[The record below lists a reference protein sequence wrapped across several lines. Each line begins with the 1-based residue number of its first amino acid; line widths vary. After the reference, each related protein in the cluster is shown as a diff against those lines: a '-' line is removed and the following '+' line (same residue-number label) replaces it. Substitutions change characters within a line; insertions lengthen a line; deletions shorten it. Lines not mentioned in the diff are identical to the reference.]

1 MPDPDPRVLPP
12 ATPSDLAREL
22 APLAALV
29 REGTPESR
37 EQFWHGMVWNPAG
50 VLLEQVIADLTLV
63 YSLPKVGGT
72 TAEVTLARHPAV
84 RPEPL
89 HIHFLSPDGMEYL
102 ERLAARFAGNT
113 HAHVC
118 RAQLALSRSARVLLA
133 ANRAARATAPGLA
146 RKPFVVAG
154 TRDPVALYLS
164 LAFEGW
170 WQLTDRFEKLTPE
183 FLRNWV
189 RTSEW
194 PALCGNWFTNE
205 LQAVFGTDV
214 YARPFPHARGWDL
227 YENDAARVLV
237 IRQENLDALAE
248 ALGALYG
255 LDPASFVVGAANTAE
270 KKDYAAHYDAM
281 CRAVRFTDAEL
292 DSLYAAPFVRHFYTP
307 AEVAAFKARWRVGSR
322 TEPPRGP
329 RKPAPAPRC
338 EHRPEPHIGVCRPCW
353 RCNAALAKVP
363 HLEHRCAAQAAQ
375 LDQLQAANAAA
386 RARLDALDR
395 RRPMALVGRLL
406 RRLRAAVR
414 PGARAGA

>member
-1 MPDPDPRVLPP
+1 MPDPNPHGLPP
-12 ATPSDLAREL
+12 ATPSDIAREL

-29 REGTPESR
+29 RDGTPESR

-50 VLLEQVIADLTLV
+50 VLLEQVLADITLV

-89 HIHFLSPDGMEYL
+89 HIHFLAPGGLKYLDGVT
-102 ERLAARFAGNT
+102 ARFAAHAN
-113 HAHVC
+113 AHVC

-133 ANRAARATAPGLA
+133 ANRAARAATPGLA

-170 WQLTDRFEKLTPE
+170 WQLADRFEHLTPE
-183 FLRNWV
+183 FLRGWILTGEW
-189 RTSEW
+189 RTICE
-194 PALCGNWFTNE
+194 NWFTDE
-205 LQAVFGTDV
+205 LAAVLDV
-214 YARPFPHARGWDL
+214 DVFARPFPHARGWDL

-292 DSLYAAPFVRHFYTP
+292 DALYGARFVRHFYTP

-322 TEPPRGP
+322 AEPARGP
-329 RKPAPAPRC
+329 RRPAAAPRC

-363 HLEHRCAAQAAQ
+363 HLEHRCAVQAAQ
-375 LDQLQAANAAA
+375 LDQLQAAHDSCRQLVEAAK
-386 RARLDALDR
+386 

-414 PGARAGA
+414 PGARTGA